1 MGSGKSH
8 GHSSNKDQTPAEK
21 RTLRDVETTQESA
34 QQVPPCFPPD
44 EPPVLTKI
52 LSNGQVRS
60 FAGTVTLVHVPS
72 LPLRKPSRFPLDDPM
87 LKAPTERIGDTKP
100 QLHGLGTIHPGLIE
114 RNNPP
119 PITGW
124 AVDVPLDDDDMKY
137 ESRPT
142 SRVGDTMQIDDVVVN
157 TRSSN
162 DKEDS
167 EELIKV
173 RLQTAALGMDGKVIV
188 VVGTRGRI
196 WVYRMKSGHKTYQTT
211 STAEHIRLHQNG
223 NETHI
228 KKDYNHLTYA
238 SSLIQVGYRV
248 WTAQRLCLSSYFSSL
263 PRVR

>member
-1 MGSGKSH
+1 MFLASFTILANGSFPELRLQMISPSVHVYDSPRHDPIVTCVIPAGLPYLKMTMGSGKSH

-21 RTLRDVETTQESA
+21 RTSRDVETTQESA

-114 RNNPP
+114 RNNSP

-142 SRVGDTMQIDDVVVN
+142 SRVGDTMQIDDAVVN

-196 WVYRMKSGHKTYQTT
+196 WVYRMKSGHKTY
-211 STAEHIRLHQNG
+211 
-223 NETHI
+223 
-228 KKDYNHLTYA
+228 
-238 SSLIQVGYRV
+238 
-248 WTAQRLCLSSYFSSL
+248 
-263 PRVR
+263 